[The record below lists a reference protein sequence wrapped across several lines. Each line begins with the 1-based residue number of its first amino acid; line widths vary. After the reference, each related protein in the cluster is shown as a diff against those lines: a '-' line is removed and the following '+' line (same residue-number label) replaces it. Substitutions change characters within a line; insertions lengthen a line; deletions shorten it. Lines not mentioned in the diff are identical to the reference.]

1 MKKIDKIQSRSF
13 ENLSPHIYQKD
24 YEFPEDAALSDE
36 LILEKLSELDS
47 SIREPLERQIKAL
60 ESIADSA
67 KKRAELAAAQAEN
80 AEKEAKIARRDARF
94 AKVVSV
100 LAIIIPIFWNSVEP
114 YLPTILQQISKY
126 ISAG

>member
-13 ENLSPHIYQKD
+13 ENLSPQIYQKD

-100 LAIIIPIFWNSVEP
+100 LAIIIPILWDVLKP
-114 YLPTILQQISKY
+114 YLPIISQQISELL
-126 ISAG
+126 SAS

>member
-100 LAIIIPIFWNSVEP
+100 LAIAIPILWDVLKP
-114 YLPTILQQISKY
+114 YLPIISQQISELL
-126 ISAG
+126 SAN